1 MTAKETRALYERAIK
16 HYGEAVQ
23 IVIVKALEEFGELIQ
38 AISKGLIE
46 SPAGLEDDD
55 LAQAIVDHI
64 NEEMADAQIMLEQ
77 LTVIFKNESAVL
89 QWKDRKL
96 DRLKERLDAHER
108 DEV

>member
-23 IVIVKALEEFGELIQ
+23 IVKALEEFGELIQ

-55 LAQAIVDHI
+55 LARAIVDHI